1 MVIVFIIRFILYIFT
16 FRLKQ
21 QIPDIKTSLDI
32 VKHLQSRKVCTI
44 ININRT
50 KHMNTTCKYE
60 TTGESEWVIFR
71 IYMKNTPN
79 KLKKMFVVKI
89 TTLQI

>member
-1 MVIVFIIRFILYIFT
+1 MVTVIVFIIRFILYIFT

-60 TTGESEWVIFR
+60 TTGDSECVIPVYLEYTR
-71 IYMKNTPN
+71 KTPN
-79 KLKKMFVVKI
+79 KLKKN
-89 TTLQI
+89 LLLR

>member
-1 MVIVFIIRFILYIFT
+1 MVTVIVFIIRFILYIFT

-50 KHMNTTCKYE
+50 KHMNTKYE
-60 TTGESEWVIFR
+60 TTGDSECVIPVYLEYTR
-71 IYMKNTPN
+71 KTPN
-79 KLKKMFVVKI
+79 KLKKN
-89 TTLQI
+89 LLLR